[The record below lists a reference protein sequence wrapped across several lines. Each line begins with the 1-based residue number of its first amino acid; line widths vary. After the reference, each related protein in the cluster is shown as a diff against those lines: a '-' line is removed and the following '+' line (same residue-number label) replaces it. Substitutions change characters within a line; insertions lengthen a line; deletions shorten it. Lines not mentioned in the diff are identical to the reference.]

1 MCTDTGVHRNYS
13 FLPPYG
19 ASDKAPS
26 CWIINQL
33 LQGRVNLKKS
43 NQLKNNNQFVRGGS
57 PRLRGNIGYC
67 HLVVEQVGG
76 SHHRSPESPCG
87 TLRMLHAVMQATP
100 AAVAGQGAHL
110 PHEAMLVYVGM
121 CHAKY
126 GGWNVRVRAAQV

>member
-1 MCTDTGVHRNYS
+1 MGASCWLRSEQLDDYS
-13 FLPPYG
+13 PPY
-19 ASDKAPS
+19 S
-26 CWIINQL
+26 
-33 LQGRVNLKKS
+33 RVKFKKS
-43 NQLKNNNQFVRGGS
+43 NQFKNNNQFVRGGS

-110 PHEAMLVYVGM
+110 PHEAKYV
-121 CHAKY
+121 
-126 GGWNVRVRAAQV
+126 GWNVRVRAAQV

>member
-1 MCTDTGVHRNYS
+1 MHVGMLKIITSSSEVA
-13 FLPPYG
+13 LPDSEG
-19 ASDKAPS
+19 TLGTVTWSLSRWA
-26 CWIINQL
+26 
-33 LQGRVNLKKS
+33 
-43 NQLKNNNQFVRGGS
+43 
-57 PRLRGNIGYC
+57 
-67 HLVVEQVGG
+67 GG

>member
-1 MCTDTGVHRNYS
+1 MREHWVVLS
-13 FLPPYG
+13 L
-19 ASDKAPS
+19 
-26 CWIINQL
+26 
-33 LQGRVNLKKS
+33 
-43 NQLKNNNQFVRGGS
+43 
-57 PRLRGNIGYC
+57 
-67 HLVVEQVGG
+67 LVVEQVGG

-100 AAVAGQGAHL
+100 AAAVAGQGAHL

>member
-1 MCTDTGVHRNYS
+1 MQSIATVDLTIKGTELNCVLV
-13 FLPPYG
+13 F
-19 ASDKAPS
+19 
-26 CWIINQL
+26 
-33 LQGRVNLKKS
+33 RVGERPRVFLKKS

-100 AAVAGQGAHL
+100 AAVASKEL
-110 PHEAMLVYVGM
+110 ICLTRR
-121 CHAKY
+121 C
-126 GGWNVRVRAAQV
+126 

>member
-1 MCTDTGVHRNYS
+1 MKIRAANIASSVESIFKKVTSLKIITSSSEVA
-13 FLPPYG
+13 LPDSEG
-19 ASDKAPS
+19 TLGTVK
-26 CWIINQL
+26 
-33 LQGRVNLKKS
+33 
-43 NQLKNNNQFVRGGS
+43 
-57 PRLRGNIGYC
+57 YC